1 MTDSKTREKS
11 FGRMESYLR
20 ESSKMEKETVLVFSN
35 GPTEANTSENG
46 EMGKRMDLVLI
57 KTRLVIE

>member
-1 MTDSKTREKS
+1 
-11 FGRMESYLR
+11 MESYLR

-57 KTRLVIE
+57 KTRVVIE